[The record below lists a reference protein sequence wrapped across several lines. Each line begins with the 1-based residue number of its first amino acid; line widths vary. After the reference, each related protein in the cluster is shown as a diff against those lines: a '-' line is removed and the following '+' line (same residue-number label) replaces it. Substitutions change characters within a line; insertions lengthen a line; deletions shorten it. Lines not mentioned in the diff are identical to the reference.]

1 MKKLQK
7 SIALML
13 CVVIFASTL
22 AFQAQAADQGS
33 SAPMDILTLQQR
45 YPEGTVCTNTTPE
58 FRINAHGPR
67 YIMAAQGCWGFAVKF
82 VAEYYGYD
90 LKQSIPATWLEINKT
105 VSSQYP
111 KAAYGK
117 TVIVVILTS
126 HIKKENMPTHVV
138 IESGICAGL
147 MAQAE
152 QIHTLEKW
160 RLYQYI
166 GTIDPEVMDQIEWA
180 VCVSLGLELP
190 KRERR
195 CLCARCLRE
204 YQDKAKY
211 KIRRVYRYQTSM
223 DTCDR
228 CRLHPG
234 FDYWVLSNDQEIHKN
249 RQIQQNPEA
258 GENVNEKK

>member
-1 MKKLQK
+1 MDNPKEEILWGEAWMAQFPCTDNPKEPVRRPV
-7 SIALML
+7 
-13 CVVIFASTL
+13 VVI
-22 AFQAQAADQGS
+22 QNNKG
-33 SAPMDILTLQQR
+33 
-45 YPEGTVCTNTTPE
+45 N
-58 FRINAHGPR
+58 
-67 YIMAAQGCWGFAVKF
+67 
-82 VAEYYGYD
+82 YYG
-90 LKQSIPATWLEINKT
+90 N
-105 VSSQYP
+105 
-111 KAAYGK
+111 

-152 QIHTLEKW
+152 QIHTLQKW

-166 GTIDPEVMDQIEWA
+166 GTIDPIVMDQIEWA

-234 FDYWVLSNDQEIHKN
+234 FDCWVLSNDQEIHKN

-258 GENVNEKK
+258 RENVNEKK